1 MTKLFAALILCWGG
15 AVGAHGWPLKDG
27 NKPASFDCEWRKLA
41 YAYGRKLLP
50 RMGTFESLYY
60 ALDLNSDSCHM
71 DMEAVATPASD
82 PQPSDLQPRDWR
94 DTAVFVDVNGDDSQ
108 VGSENHPVRSLQVAC
123 DLAITRG
130 AEIPMVVLRGGTHFL
145 MKTLM
150 LGPQHSKLLIT
161 SYPNEHAEVS
171 GGKKLQVTWRPYNL
185 TGGANIWVSDVP
197 GQVQEVVALHVDG
210 VRATRA
216 RYPNMPQGVEVT
228 CGYGCTIDG
237 SKQTWIRP
245 DFTKFGNSSNYT
257 DTTPQHFRNTTVW
270 DWFKRYEIGVGGECS
285 IYDPP
290 VSYWCAQHPQGGG
303 RPGAERPAGL
313 IYKSPN
319 GPYEH
324 GEDARFFVWRPSRWF
339 NWIFDVAKYDPV
351 ANNFTFGHGG
361 HQGARGYPQGTAVFF
376 SRKVEDLELL
386 RCRFKKLKD
395 RITPHM
401 NLYESEGFKAQSS
414 QSLNSFYNTALSGSD
429 ISFRQQRGG
438 REGVRE

>member
-1 MTKLFAALILCWGG
+1 MVLHIEQLPFELLTALSHSTSEGSTTQLLGSKGLLLPPPPGSGSGEIVEHLPSEATEEELATLAEAAYIAAG
-15 AVGAHGWPLKDG
+15 AEGLLPMGELQMHLARRMQSTSRDPMAHLKKATEVFQALSNNGPDDKAIAWY
-27 NKPASFDCEWRKLA
+27 NMACVAAMANRPDYAAKALRRLACNNSFIHHAPVTLLALELDQEWRKLA

-270 DWFKRYEIGVGGECS
+270 DWFKRYEIGVSETLGKILVHLHHG
-285 IYDPP
+285 YG
-290 VSYWCAQHPQGGG
+290 VVVT
-303 RPGAERPAGL
+303 PG
-313 IYKSPN
+313 
-319 GPYEH
+319 
-324 GEDARFFVWRPSRWF
+324 
-339 NWIFDVAKYDPV
+339 
-351 ANNFTFGHGG
+351 
-361 HQGARGYPQGTAVFF
+361 
-376 SRKVEDLELL
+376 
-386 RCRFKKLKD
+386 
-395 RITPHM
+395 
-401 NLYESEGFKAQSS
+401 
-414 QSLNSFYNTALSGSD
+414 
-429 ISFRQQRGG
+429 
-438 REGVRE
+438 